1 MPQRNYIKT
10 KEEVIQASKRIT
22 LAIDLEKYKEI
33 VSAPKLFRAWV
44 DENVERSPELFPP
57 AIKKGYV
64 LHDMRISSKM
74 PEIVLR
80 RIELKEN
87 QDVFTIAPS
96 SVMPYMTSYTDD
108 VEKALFLLR
117 FGVPFWALTY
127 VFGRSDMFWYR
138 LFCHFGRYNI
148 VQTTVKDL
156 ERLPEDLLAD
166 EKHIYI
172 NGEKAYIATTVGQD
186 CVLGASLS
194 FSADEE
200 GLTEAYGH
208 FQKEALH
215 LNPDYKPKT
224 VNTDGWAATKKAWLT
239 LFPLIV
245 IIECFLHAFIKIRD
259 CCRKRFKDL
268 YPEIAQRV
276 WNAYK
281 AIDAT
286 SFLEEIA
293 ALKKWTEENLQATG
307 AALQS
312 TLKLCAKADRF
323 LLAYDHPN
331 AYRTSNM
338 IDRHMLSM
346 DRWLFHTKHFHGH
359 LISAERAVRA
369 WALFHSFWEYCPRA
383 NVRKRFKSPA
393 NKINGFVYHDNWLHN
408 LLISTSWAGAK

>member
-22 LAIDLEKYKEI
+22 LAVDLEEYKEI

-127 VFGRSDMFWYR
+127 VFGRNDMFWYR

-293 ALKKWTEENLQATG
+293 ALKKWTKENLQATG

>member
-1 MPQRNYIKT
+1 MPQRNYTKT
-10 KEEVIQASKRIT
+10 KEEVSQASKRIT
-22 LAIDLEKYKEI
+22 VAVDLEEYKEI

-44 DENVERSPELFPP
+44 DENVEGSPELFPP

-64 LHDMRISSKM
+64 LHDMRTSSKM

-186 CVLGASLS
+186 CVLGAALS

-259 CCRKRFKDL
+259 RCRKRFKDL
-268 YPEIAQRV
+268 YPEIAQQV

-293 ALKKWTEENLQATG
+293 ALKRWAEENLQATG

-383 NVRKRFKSPA
+383 NVRNRFKSPA
-393 NKINGFVYHDNWLHN
+393 HKINGFVYHDNWLHN
-408 LLISTSWAGAK
+408 LLISTSWAGAN